1 MPSVLAGQPFASG
14 PQLLVSGCFWSGQAT
29 SPQGGVLVVVDRE
42 ASGSIY
48 IGFSGS
54 LTYKSGAGYLTGGGL
69 IGANDGDILPQRL
82 EHLVAHE
89 RAADAIG
96 IHVCV
101 RDHEQP
107 LMLVDR
113 VHGCL
118 YLGGVQSHLTNSNY
132 YSIDSLNVK
141 AQLL

>member
-69 IGANDGDILPQRL
+69 NDGVQLGPGQNRFIPR
-82 EHLVAHE
+82 
-89 RAADAIG
+89 
-96 IHVCV
+96 
-101 RDHEQP
+101 
-107 LMLVDR
+107 LMLPNSGTINIYFWTDAAASGQAR
-113 VHGCL
+113 V
-118 YLGGVQSHLTNSNY
+118 YWE
-132 YSIDSLNVK
+132 K
-141 AQLL
+141 M